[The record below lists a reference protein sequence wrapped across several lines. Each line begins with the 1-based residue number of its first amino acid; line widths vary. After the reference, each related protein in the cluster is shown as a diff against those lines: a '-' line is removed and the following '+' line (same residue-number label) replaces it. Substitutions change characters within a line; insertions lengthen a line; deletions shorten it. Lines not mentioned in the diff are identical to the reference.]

1 MSKQSVA
8 LLGAL
13 LLAVVSNSYADLY
26 GNPLPPPPPSRVS
39 GREFPPDNSTCD
51 DGTRCAGIFL
61 TCPSECPSQKPGNPN
76 DKACVVDCNNPKC
89 EPSCTYQTDPSRTCM
104 HAARTPNCDN
114 KGSGCKD
121 PRFVGADGA
130 VFYFHGHAGR
140 HFALV
145 SDPNL
150 QINARFVG
158 FRPAGRRRDFTWIQ
172 SLGIRFGAHA
182 FTVAAV
188 TAPSWDPRADH
199 LSLTFDGAPINL
211 DPGHLSSW
219 TADGLRVERSGTVNT
234 VFVTLPN
241 VFEISATV
249 TPVTKEDDRIH
260 RGGLLC
266 ALGRAV
272 QIFQAVGEGG
282 GVVGRT
288 YRPDFYSPV
297 KRGVPMPVMGGEDRY
312 ETSALLSANCRS
324 CVFATEVAAVTEV
337 IEVNPTVVDCTS
349 NGRSGY
355 AVVCRR

>member
-1 MSKQSVA
+1 MSKQRVA

-26 GNPLPPPPPSRVS
+26 GNPSPPPPSRVS
-39 GREFPPDNSTCD
+39 GREFPPDNSTGD

-89 EPSCTYQTDPSRTCM
+89 EPSCTS
-104 HAARTPNCDN
+104 RTPNCDN

-234 VFVTLPN
+234 LFVTLPN

-260 RGGLLC
+260 RYGIPEGDCFAHLDVQFKIFKLSERVEGV
-266 ALGRAV
+266 LG
-272 QIFQAVGEGG
+272 Q
-282 GVVGRT
+282 T

-297 KRGVPMPVMGGEDRY
+297 KQGVPMPVMGGEDRY

-324 CVFATEVAAVTEV
+324 CVFAPEVAAVTEA